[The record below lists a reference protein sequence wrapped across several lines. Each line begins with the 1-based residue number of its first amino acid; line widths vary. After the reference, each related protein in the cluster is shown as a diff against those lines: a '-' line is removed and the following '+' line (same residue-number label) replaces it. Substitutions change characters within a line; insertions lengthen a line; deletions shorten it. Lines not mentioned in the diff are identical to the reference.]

1 MAAVVFFVSATI
13 FLFSLLYLIKVYEPM
28 WIGIVLCLIS
38 LVGMIIITPCI
49 IDADLQEY
57 HSTHIDLI
65 QPEFEYCPYCGVE
78 IE

>member
-1 MAAVVFFVSATI
+1 
-13 FLFSLLYLIKVYEPM
+13 M

-38 LVGMIIITPCI
+38 LIGMIIITPCI

-65 QPEFEYCPYCGVE
+65 EPEFEYCPYCGVE